1 MCKPKIVIKI
11 IMCFYLQECDL
22 TPVLKALQDAVI
34 RTFPLQKYTPVSRKE
49 KIQVFIAE
57 HLPRAVYDIIY
68 S

>member
-1 MCKPKIVIKI
+1 MQLNFTIKI
-11 IMCFYLQECDL
+11 TFSLQECDL

-34 RTFPLQKYTPVSRKE
+34 RTFPLLKYTPVSRKE

-57 HLPRAVYDIIY
+57 HLPRGVYDIIY